1 MEQRIIYFNRRGAIC
16 ALGANKAEMGL
27 NMEELAIHRNLTELQ
42 TKYFIV
48 MKHVSKKHMLVAPV
62 FTKQRKDCKKIR
74 INRKGY
80 WVNFMT
86 FYIVPV
92 KMMEPA
98 PGKYLDFTYRTITD
112 IYRSHNN
119 VLKNILDQDKSDK
132 MTHKQECKR
141 MKEHYPLCYKQKSIW

>member
-16 ALGANKAEMGL
+16 ALSANKAEMGL
-27 NMEELAIHRNLTELQ
+27 NLEESAIHRNLAELQ
-42 TKYFIV
+42 TKYFLV
-48 MKHVSKKHMLVAPV
+48 MKHISNRRMLVAPV

-74 INRKGY
+74 INRKEY

-98 PGKYLDFTYRTITD
+98 PGKYLDFSYRTITD

-119 VLKNILDQDKSDK
+119 VVKNILAQDQKDRKNALGK
-132 MTHKQECKR
+132 MEG
-141 MKEHYPLCYKQKSIW
+141 

>member
-16 ALGANKAEMGL
+16 ALSANKAEMGL
-27 NMEELAIHRNLTELQ
+27 NIEESAIHRNLAELQ
-42 TKYFIV
+42 TKYFLV
-48 MKHVSKKHMLVAPV
+48 MKHISNRRMLVAPV

-74 INRKGY
+74 INRKEY

-98 PGKYLDFTYRTITD
+98 PGKYLDFSYRTITD

-119 VLKNILDQDKSDK
+119 VVKNILAQDQKDRKNALGK
-132 MTHKQECKR
+132 MEG
-141 MKEHYPLCYKQKSIW
+141 

>member
-1 MEQRIIYFNRRGAIC
+1 
-16 ALGANKAEMGL
+16 
-27 NMEELAIHRNLTELQ
+27 
-42 TKYFIV
+42 
-48 MKHVSKKHMLVAPV
+48 MLVAPV

-74 INRKGY
+74 INRKEY

-98 PGKYLDFTYRTITD
+98 PGKYLDFSYRTITD

-119 VLKNILDQDKSDK
+119 VVKNILAQDQKDRKNALGK
-132 MTHKQECKR
+132 MEG
-141 MKEHYPLCYKQKSIW
+141 

>member
-16 ALGANKAEMGL
+16 ALSANKAEIGL
-27 NMEELAIHRNLTELQ
+27 NMEESAIHRNLAELQ
-42 TKYFIV
+42 TKYFLV
-48 MKHVSKKHMLVAPV
+48 MKHISNKRMLVAPV

-74 INRKGY
+74 INRKEY

-98 PGKYLDFTYRTITD
+98 PGKYLDFSYRTITD

-119 VLKNILDQDKSDK
+119 VVKNILAQNQKDRKNVLGK
-132 MTHKQECKR
+132 MEG
-141 MKEHYPLCYKQKSIW
+141 

>member
-16 ALGANKAEMGL
+16 ALSANKAEMGL
-27 NMEELAIHRNLTELQ
+27 NIEESAIHRNLAELQ
-42 TKYFIV
+42 TKYFLV
-48 MKHVSKKHMLVAPV
+48 MKHISNRRMLVAPV

-74 INRKGY
+74 INRKEY

-98 PGKYLDFTYRTITD
+98 PGKYLDFSYRTITD

-119 VLKNILDQDKSDK
+119 VVKNILVQDQKDRKNALGK
-132 MTHKQECKR
+132 MEG
-141 MKEHYPLCYKQKSIW
+141 

>member
-16 ALGANKAEMGL
+16 ALSANKAEMGL
-27 NMEELAIHRNLTELQ
+27 NIEESAIHRNLAELQ
-42 TKYFIV
+42 TKYFLV
-48 MKHVSKKHMLVAPV
+48 MKHISNRRMLVAPV
-62 FTKQRKDCKKIR
+62 FTKQRKDCKEIR
-74 INRKGY
+74 INRKEY

-98 PGKYLDFTYRTITD
+98 PGKYLDFSYRTITD

-119 VLKNILDQDKSDK
+119 VVKNILAQDQKDRKNALGK
-132 MTHKQECKR
+132 MEG
-141 MKEHYPLCYKQKSIW
+141 

>member
-16 ALGANKAEMGL
+16 ALSANKAEMGL
-27 NMEELAIHRNLTELQ
+27 NIEESAIHRNLAELQ
-42 TKYFIV
+42 TKYFLV
-48 MKHVSKKHMLVAPV
+48 MKHISNRRMLVAPV

-74 INRKGY
+74 INRKEY

-98 PGKYLDFTYRTITD
+98 PGKYLDFSYRTITD

-119 VLKNILDQDKSDK
+119 VVKNILAQDQKDRKNALGK
-132 MTHKQECKR
+132 MAG
-141 MKEHYPLCYKQKSIW
+141 

>member
-16 ALGANKAEMGL
+16 ALSANKAEMGL
-27 NMEELAIHRNLTELQ
+27 NIEESAIHRNLAELQ
-42 TKYFIV
+42 TKYFLV
-48 MKHVSKKHMLVAPV
+48 MKHISNRRMLVAPV

-74 INRKGY
+74 INHKEY

-98 PGKYLDFTYRTITD
+98 PGKYLDFSYRTITD

-119 VLKNILDQDKSDK
+119 VVKNILAQDQKDRKNALGK
-132 MTHKQECKR
+132 MEG
-141 MKEHYPLCYKQKSIW
+141 

>member
-16 ALGANKAEMGL
+16 ALSANKAEMGL
-27 NMEELAIHRNLTELQ
+27 NIEESAIHRNLAELQ
-42 TKYFIV
+42 TKYFLV
-48 MKHVSKKHMLVAPV
+48 MKHISNRRMLVAPV
-62 FTKQRKDCKKIR
+62 FTKQRMDCKKIR
-74 INRKGY
+74 INRKEY

-98 PGKYLDFTYRTITD
+98 PGKYLDFSYRTITD

-119 VLKNILDQDKSDK
+119 VVKNILAQDQKDRKNALGK
-132 MTHKQECKR
+132 MEG
-141 MKEHYPLCYKQKSIW
+141 